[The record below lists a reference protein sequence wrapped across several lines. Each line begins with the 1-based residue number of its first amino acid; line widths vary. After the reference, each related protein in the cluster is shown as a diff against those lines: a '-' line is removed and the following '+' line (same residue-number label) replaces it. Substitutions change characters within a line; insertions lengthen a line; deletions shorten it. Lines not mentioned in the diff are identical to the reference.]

1 MMVAVQQEGTV
12 MIKKPSFPAARAEPS
27 SRRQQFDHRLSVV
40 AVPLAIIVAAA
51 LLVRY
56 MGPIPQT
63 ESDPDTYMVAAS
75 ASADRLTRR
84 GSSAAGSA
92 SGVAMPETA

>member
-1 MMVAVQQEGTV
+1 MMAALPQEDTI
-12 MIKKPSFPAARAEPS
+12 MIKKPSFPATRAEPS

-40 AVPLAIIVAAA
+40 AVALAIIVAAA

-63 ESDPDTYMVAAS
+63 ESDLDTYVV
-75 ASADRLTRR
+75 
-84 GSSAAGSA
+84 G
-92 SGVAMPETA
+92 P

>member
-1 MMVAVQQEGTV
+1 MMAAPPQEDTI
-12 MIKKPSFPAARAEPS
+12 MIKKPSFPATHAEAS

-40 AVPLAIIVAAA
+40 VVALAIIVAAA

-63 ESDPDTYMVAAS
+63 ESDPDTYVV
-75 ASADRLTRR
+75 
-84 GSSAAGSA
+84 G
-92 SGVAMPETA
+92 P